1 MYKKNKK
8 QVDERVKNSQNKIYK
23 EMYVLIMIV
32 CSISIVIK
40 FFKMGMSLDNVL
52 TEWLIIFVSSVYYYV
67 RTAYLG
73 ILTDE
78 VEVHDSNSKIK
89 LQTKNII
96 YGVATGLV
104 LAIFLVLIVP
114 STMRIAHNKHINIS
128 SWFS

>member
-52 TEWLIIFVSSVYYYV
+52 TE
-67 RTAYLG
+67 
-73 ILTDE
+73 
-78 VEVHDSNSKIK
+78 
-89 LQTKNII
+89 
-96 YGVATGLV
+96 
-104 LAIFLVLIVP
+104 
-114 STMRIAHNKHINIS
+114 
-128 SWFS
+128 